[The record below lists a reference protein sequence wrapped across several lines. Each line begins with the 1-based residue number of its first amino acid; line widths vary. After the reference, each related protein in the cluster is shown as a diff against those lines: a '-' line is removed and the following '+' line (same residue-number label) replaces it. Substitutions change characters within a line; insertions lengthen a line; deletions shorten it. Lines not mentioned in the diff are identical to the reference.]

1 MNVAELILEIQNAGV
16 KLKFSPSGEMRAEG
30 SAAVIQKWLPDIR
43 ARKAEIVTC
52 LQSGID
58 PAMAFWRW
66 RIHFSDRGP
75 LEVTFSPE
83 ATLAEVVE
91 QYPDATAAEP
101 VQPQSCVSRVHSLSS

>member
-1 MNVAELILEIQNAGV
+1 MNVAELIQEIQNAGV
-16 KLKFSPSGEMRAEG
+16 TLKLSPSGELKAEG
-30 SAAVIQKWLPDIR
+30 SAAIIQKWLTDIR
-43 ARKAEIVTC
+43 AHKAEIVTC

-66 RIHFSDRGP
+66 RICFPDRGP

-91 QYPDATAAEP
+91 QYPDATTAEP
-101 VQPQSCVSRVHSLSS
+101 VLPQPGEKAGGM